1 MKNNKFLLT
10 AVLAAAL
17 FWFSDVF
24 LHYFLYGEA
33 TFEIIPTDFN
43 ELWMRT
49 TIVILMVAFGFFA
62 DHTHKKNVAKE
73 KLKEAA
79 RIYNS
84 MLQASHHILNN
95 LLNQLLLF
103 RMEAEKAS
111 EFDRHTLQLFDET
124 IDEAKALI
132 RNLSDIE
139 SITDSHI
146 LASIAPKPGPPSSS
160 RSNPD
165 SINP

>member
-10 AVLAAAL
+10 ALLAATL
-17 FWFSDVF
+17 FWFSDAF
-24 LHYFLYGEA
+24 LHYFVYGEPA
-33 TFEIIPTDFN
+33 FEFVPADLN
-43 ELWMRT
+43 EFWMRA
-49 TIVILMVAFGFFA
+49 TIVLMMIAFGFYA

-103 RMEAEKAS
+103 RMEAEKTS

-146 LASIAPKPGPPSSS
+146 LASIAPKVQA
-160 RSNPD
+160 
-165 SINP
+165 IKE